1 MTVLERARLSPRGP
15 GIHRTAKCKVYGSIQ
30 NITRLST
37 QHTWLAR
44 STNSWSLNSRRRA
57 NHAIRATTAFDSDA
71 CSRTSHHCSVR
82 SSRTTQGLFSQACAS
97 HAYSANASCWKM
109 EQMLARSWR
118 MPPCDKIAAPEP
130 PHARSSLSR
139 PPHAAQRWP
148 ASRHCA
154 EAAAVPR

>member
-1 MTVLERARLSPRGP
+1 MTVFERARLSPRGP
-15 GIHRTAKCKVYGSIQ
+15 GIHRTATCKVYGSIQ

-57 NHAIRATTAFDSDA
+57 NRATTAFDSDA

-82 SSRTTQGLFSQACAS
+82 SSQTTQGLSRQACAC

-109 EQMLARSWR
+109 AQMLARSTR
-118 MPPCDKIAAPEP
+118 MPPCHDKIEAAEPER
-130 PHARSSLSR
+130 ARSCSSR
-139 PPHAAQRWP
+139 PPQAARRYHP
-148 ASRHCA
+148 SCCCA
-154 EAAAVPR
+154 GAAAAPR

>member
-1 MTVLERARLSPRGP
+1 MTVFERERLSPRGP
-15 GIHRTAKCKVYGSIQ
+15 GIHRTAKCKVYESIQ

-44 STNSWSLNSRRRA
+44 STNSWSLNSRRWA
-57 NHAIRATTAFDSDA
+57 NHTIRATTAFDSDA
-71 CSRTSHHCSVR
+71 CSHTSHHCSVR
-82 SSRTTQGLFSQACAS
+82 NSRTTQGLFSQACAC

-118 MPPCDKIAAPEP
+118 MPPCDKITAPEP
-130 PHARSSLSR
+130 QHARGCSSR

-148 ASRHCA
+148 ASLHCA
-154 EAAAVPR
+154 EAAAVSR